1 MRFGLLK
8 GLMMAKGKETGLQL
22 VYTLFC
28 DDVRLE
34 VGTKLSLMGVF
45 HQILVQHFP
54 VTLMKFAVVTQWRG
68 EGRHLS
74 EVRILS
80 EDRQQPVVL
89 AEPSPFEIVSG
100 GVANNI
106 SFFFNV
112 EFPTPGH
119 YRVQTLIDS
128 HLADE
133 QELSLVLVDPHGMP
147 TPDATSEAVN

>member
-1 MRFGLLK
+1 MEQTDSL
-8 GLMMAKGKETGLQL
+8 EL

-34 VGTKLSLMGVF
+34 VGNKLSLMGVF
-45 HQILVQHFP
+45 HQIVVHHFP
-54 VTLMKFAVVTQWRG
+54 VTLMKFAVVSQWRG
-68 EGRHLS
+68 VGRHLS

-89 AEPSPFEIVSG
+89 SEPSPFEVTPG
-100 GVANNI
+100 GVANNV

-112 EFPTPGH
+112 EFPKPGK

-128 HLADE
+128 TLADE
-133 QELSLVLVDPHGMP
+133 QELTLINAGASGPNALD
-147 TPDATSEAVN
+147 TTSEAVN

>member
-1 MRFGLLK
+1 MEQTDTL
-8 GLMMAKGKETGLQL
+8 EL

-34 VGTKLSLMGVF
+34 MGNKLSLMGVT
-45 HQILVQHFP
+45 HQFVVHHFP
-54 VTLMKFAVVTQWRG
+54 VTLMKFAVVSQWRG

-74 EVRILS
+74 EVRILT
-80 EDRQQPVVL
+80 EDRQQPIVL
-89 AEPSPFEIVSG
+89 SEPSPFEIAPG

-112 EFPTPGH
+112 EFPAPGK

-128 HLADE
+128 TLADE
-133 QELSLVLVDPHGMP
+133 QEVTFIRAGAGGPP
-147 TPDATSEAVN
+147 PPDTTSEAVN

>member
-1 MRFGLLK
+1 MEQTNRLE
-8 GLMMAKGKETGLQL
+8 LM
-22 VYTLFC
+22 YTLFC

-34 VGTKLSLMGVF
+34 VGNKLSLMGVF
-45 HQILVQHFP
+45 HQIVVQRFP
-54 VTLMKFAVVTQWRG
+54 VTLMKFAVVSQWRG

-80 EDRQQPVVL
+80 EDRQRPVML
-89 AEPSPFEIVSG
+89 SEPSPFEIAPG

-112 EFPTPGH
+112 DFPAPGT

-128 HLADE
+128 TLADE
-133 QELSLVLVDPHGMP
+133 QDLTLMLADAGPQ
-147 TPDATSEAVN
+147 PDATSEAVN

>member
-1 MRFGLLK
+1 
-8 GLMMAKGKETGLQL
+8 MAKGNDRGLQL
-22 VYTLFC
+22 AYTLFC

-34 VGTKLSLMGVF
+34 VGNKLSLMGVF
-45 HQILVQHFP
+45 HQIMVQHYP
-54 VTLMKFAVVTQWRG
+54 VTVMKFAVVTQWRG

-80 EDRQQPVVL
+80 EDGQHAVVL
-89 AEPSPFEIVSG
+89 AEPSPFEVAAG

-112 EFPTPGH
+112 EFPAPGR

-128 HLADE
+128 TLADE
-133 QELSLVLVDPHGMP
+133 QELTLLHVDPHGLP
-147 TPDATSEAVN
+147 APDDTSEAVN

>member
-1 MRFGLLK
+1 
-8 GLMMAKGKETGLQL
+8 MAKGNETGLRL
-22 VYTLFC
+22 SYTIFC

-34 VGTKLSLMGVF
+34 VGNKLSLMGVF

-54 VTLMKFAVVTQWRG
+54 VTVMKFAVVNQWRG

-80 EDRQQPVVL
+80 EERQQAVVL
-89 AEPSPFEIVSG
+89 AEPAPFEVAAG

-112 EFPTPGH
+112 EFPAPGL

-128 HLADE
+128 SLADE
-133 QELSLVLVDPHGMP
+133 QELALVHVGPNSLPA
-147 TPDATSEAVN
+147 PDASSDAVN